1 MRTRHAVGH
10 GIQRVIGQARAVR
23 VEEIQT
29 GFQRLHHAFQI
40 QAVDAGDAGQ
50 AVHVIHKA
58 AALDVEHLVRP
69 PRRIDLEIAGGVLL
83 DQGVML
89 QIVHRV
95 VGGADDLHAEF
106 LDQAAAAVFLR
117 RQQRVRAVPNVLG
130 GLFAQDILD
139 AEHAAQLQMRP
150 VEHRVAD
157 AVFEARGKGQPLVMP
172 ACVAADE
179 LLVHAVGEHHAPLVV
194 VAAEHQ
200 LADVFELM
208 VFIDHA
214 RGDVAMIVINRH
226 VFRVLVIQ
234 LFGHIIFKQKILI
247 HKRFHGVLLL
257 CFWLLPFST
266 EAGENGRKYRGLQ
279 QGKGSLFEGAVTAAP

>member
-1 MRTRHAVGH
+1 
-10 GIQRVIGQARAVR
+10 
-23 VEEIQT
+23 
-29 GFQRLHHAFQI
+29 
-40 QAVDAGDAGQ
+40 
-50 AVHVIHKA
+50 
-58 AALDVEHLVRP
+58 
-69 PRRIDLEIAGGVLL
+69 
-83 DQGVML
+83 
-89 QIVHRV
+89 
-95 VGGADDLHAEF
+95 
-106 LDQAAAAVFLR
+106 
-117 RQQRVRAVPNVLG
+117 
-130 GLFAQDILD
+130 
-139 AEHAAQLQMRP
+139 

-172 ACVAADE
+172 ARVAADE

-234 LFGHIIFKQKILI
+234 LFGHVIFKQKILI

-257 CFWLLPFST
+257 CF
-266 EAGENGRKYRGLQ
+266 
-279 QGKGSLFEGAVTAAP
+279 

>member
-1 MRTRHAVGH
+1 
-10 GIQRVIGQARAVR
+10 
-23 VEEIQT
+23 
-29 GFQRLHHAFQI
+29 
-40 QAVDAGDAGQ
+40 
-50 AVHVIHKA
+50 
-58 AALDVEHLVRP
+58 
-69 PRRIDLEIAGGVLL
+69 
-83 DQGVML
+83 
-89 QIVHRV
+89 
-95 VGGADDLHAEF
+95 
-106 LDQAAAAVFLR
+106 
-117 RQQRVRAVPNVLG
+117 
-130 GLFAQDILD
+130 
-139 AEHAAQLQMRP
+139 MRP

-172 ACVAADE
+172 ARVAADE

-234 LFGHIIFKQKILI
+234 LFGHVIFKQKILI

-257 CFWLLPFST
+257 CFWLLPSAPKREKT
-266 EAGENGRKYRGLQ
+266 GGNIGGATPSVIPAGCHLPRRGRQRAEKSRDATPSVGCQ
-279 QGKGSLFEGAVTAAP
+279 PSAFFIV

>member
-1 MRTRHAVGH
+1 
-10 GIQRVIGQARAVR
+10 
-23 VEEIQT
+23 
-29 GFQRLHHAFQI
+29 
-40 QAVDAGDAGQ
+40 
-50 AVHVIHKA
+50 
-58 AALDVEHLVRP
+58 
-69 PRRIDLEIAGGVLL
+69 
-83 DQGVML
+83 ML

-117 RQQRVRAVPNVLG
+117 RQQRVRAVPDILG

-172 ACVAADE
+172 ARVAADE

-234 LFGHIIFKQKILI
+234 LFGYVIFKQKILI

-257 CFWLLPFST
+257 CFWFLPPSPKREKTGGNIGGGYDSFRRMPTFGIFHRLNPPQAATIS
-266 EAGENGRKYRGLQ
+266 NVPRRGRQRAEKSRGYS
-279 QGKGSLFEGAVTAAP
+279 GKRAPSSRELSRQRRD